1 MQFEVDYAKQ
11 QGQVTSKTVLSEKN
25 IKKEKKKMQKNKP
38 FDPSIEPG
46 SSRLE
51 SEDNNHCMPTK
62 CG

>member
-1 MQFEVDYAKQ
+1 
-11 QGQVTSKTVLSEKN
+11 
-25 IKKEKKKMQKNKP
+25 MQKNKP

>member
-1 MQFEVDYAKQ
+1 MRN
-11 QGQVTSKTVLSEKN
+11 SKVREHQKPCYQKRTL
-25 IKKEKKKMQKNKP
+25 KKKRKKCKKNKP